1 MSVKFVAVLGLG
13 VVLSGVTGPVQA
25 AVPAAGEPERAAV
38 GAVAAA
44 GTRGA
49 IAPTAAGARTTS
61 ARTVVVH
68 GHARKARGTARIE
81 RRTAGRWALVAR
93 AAVRHHKYAARVTQ
107 PTSTASYRAVVAG
120 RVTRPS
126 VVALKP
132 TATTTTTP
140 VASATPTRTST
151 AATPVV
157 TGCGGVVLRKAD
169 GTPWVCT
176 FDDEF
181 DGTALDRTRWVPQT
195 DFVTGTPQAHA
206 CYRDDPSNVSVG
218 GGTLNLTV
226 RKEST
231 PIRCANTSMGAT
243 ADYSSGMVSTYHLF
257 SQKYGRFETRFKVPA
272 TTAPGLQEDFW
283 LWPDDRDASNLL
295 WPAAGEIDVA
305 ELYSQYYQLNVP
317 FLHYT
322 WYDNW
327 GPRPG
332 LNTSWTCAAAR
343 GSYNTYT
350 LEWTA
355 SQISIAVNGK
365 TCLVNKSGDVAFQRR
380 YIMAFTQALGTGT
393 NAVGTGTPIPSTMN
407 VDYVRVWS

>member
-1 MSVKFVAVLGLG
+1 
-13 VVLSGVTGPVQA
+13 
-25 AVPAAGEPERAAV
+25 V

-231 PIRCANTSMGAT
+231 PIRCANTSVGAT

-257 SQKYGRFETRFKVPA
+257 SQTYGQFEVRAKLPDA
-272 TTAPGLQEDFW
+272 TVKGLQETLW
-283 LWPDDRDASNLL
+283 LWPVDPTKYGAQPAS
-295 WPAAGEIDVA
+295 GEIDFA
-305 ELYSQYYQLNVP
+305 EFYSQYPNNDIPYI
-317 FLHYT
+317 HYNYT
-322 WYDNW
+322 SSTT
-327 GPRPG
+327 
-332 LNTSWTCAAAR
+332 NTSTNTNVVT
-343 GSYNTYT
+343 SYNCLINYGVFNTYAALWQPGTIT
-350 LEWTA
+350 LF
-355 SQISIAVNGK
+355 VNGK
-365 TCLVNKSGDVAFQRR
+365 TCLTDNYVPSGGLVSPQPFDQPFIIAL
-380 YIMAFTQALGTGT
+380 TSALGVGT
-393 NAVGTGTPIPSTMN
+393 NALTSATPFPATTQ
-407 VDYVRVWS
+407 VDYVRAWK